1 MINISCLTSVFI
13 SSFLDNHRGYIQ
25 NLSPIKRSRNQNQ
38 WYDFDLQ
45 TSPSKLR
52 RVVGFNIANHSML
65 QEHEASKTA
74 VTLKNTK
81 QNSNND
87 IIFNQQSTVRVTPT
101 FDIDF
106 DYKPINKSQKTEPST
121 QPAKKITLEELPTLQ
136 VNQKVNVTAS
146 ISLGNENPKPV
157 QLKSSS
163 EMTTVKE
170 DCVLED
176 ETGTATIHI
185 WDPLFKNIKTGTT
198 YEFENL
204 TVKHFQGITHLG
216 TTPTTT
222 FKEANQ
228 QLKPIN
234 GPALLANPEKEAKVE
249 SFKMI
254 NKLSI
259 FITCQACK
267 RKINEISQQNTLK
280 CKNCGVRQRKMQ
292 CKRDAS
298 VQLLVHLDEKDI
310 WLTAFTDVLE
320 SLFATHPTIS
330 LLSDSDTI
338 EELLMDLQDIEFKCN
353 VNRKVITEISSSSLS
368 S

>member
-1 MINISCLTSVFI
+1 MINISCLTSVLI
-13 SSFLDNHRGYIQ
+13 SSFLDSHRGYIH

-38 WYDFDLQ
+38 WFDFDFQ
-45 TSPSKLR
+45 TSPSKSR
-52 RVVGFNIANHSML
+52 RVVGFNIANHSIL

-74 VTLKNTK
+74 VTLRNTK
-81 QNSNND
+81 HNSNND

-106 DYKPINKSQKTEPST
+106 DHQPIDKSPRAGPST
-121 QPAKKITLEELPTLQ
+121 RPTKKIKLEELPTLQ
-136 VNQKVNVTAS
+136 VNQKVNVTAC
-146 ISLGNENPKPV
+146 ISLGSENPKPI
-157 QLKSSS
+157 QLKALN

-185 WDPLFKNIKTGTT
+185 WDPLYKNIKTGTT
-198 YEFENL
+198 YDFDNL
-204 TVKHFQGITHLG
+204 SVKHFQGITHLG

-222 FKEANQ
+222 FKEANE
-228 QLKPIN
+228 QLKSIN
-234 GPALLANPEKEAKVE
+234 GPALLENPEKEAKVE
-249 SFKMI
+249 RVKMI

-267 RKINEISQQNTLK
+267 RKINEISQQKSIK
-280 CKNCGVRQRKMQ
+280 CKNCGARQRKTE
-292 CKRDAS
+292 CKQDAS
-298 VQLLVHLDEKDI
+298 VQLLVHLDDKDI

-320 SLFATHPTIS
+320 SLFSNHPTVS

-338 EELLMDLQDIEFKCN
+338 EELLMDLQDIEFKYN
-353 VNRKVITEISSSSLS
+353 INRKVITDISSSSLS